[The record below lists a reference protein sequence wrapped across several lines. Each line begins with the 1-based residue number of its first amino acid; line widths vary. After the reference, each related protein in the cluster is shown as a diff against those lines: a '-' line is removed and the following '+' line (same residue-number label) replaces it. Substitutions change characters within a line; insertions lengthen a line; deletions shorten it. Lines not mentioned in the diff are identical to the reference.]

1 MLYTKYRIV
10 LIQEAGDEETSHYE
24 IERKFLDLFWVSLSD
39 DRDLPILLLQPL
51 KFSSISDA
59 ERHYRKH
66 IAKKEKRVIKDL

>member
-1 MLYTKYRIV
+1 MLYTRYRIV

-39 DRDLPILLLQPL
+39 DRDTPVLLLQPL
-51 KFSSISDA
+51 KFSSIIDA

>member
-24 IERKFLDLFWVSLSD
+24 IERKFPGLFWLSLANPD
-39 DRDLPILLLQPL
+39 EVGEQL
-51 KFSSISDA
+51 KFSSIIDA
-59 ERHYRKH
+59 ERYYRKH

>member
-10 LIQEAGDEETSHYE
+10 LIQEAGDEEASHYE

-39 DRDLPILLLQPL
+39 SDTPILLSQPL
-51 KFSSISDA
+51 KFSSIIDA

>member
-39 DRDLPILLLQPL
+39 DRELPTVPL

>member
-39 DRDLPILLLQPL
+39 SDTPILLSQPL

>member
-24 IERKFLDLFWVSLSD
+24 IERKFPDLFWLSLTNPD
-39 DRDLPILLLQPL
+39 EVGEPL
-51 KFSSISDA
+51 KFSSIIDA
-59 ERHYRKH
+59 ERYYRKH

>member
-39 DRDLPILLLQPL
+39 DRELPTVPL
-51 KFSSISDA
+51 KFSSIIDA

>member
-10 LIQEAGDEETSHYE
+10 LIQEAGDEEASHYE